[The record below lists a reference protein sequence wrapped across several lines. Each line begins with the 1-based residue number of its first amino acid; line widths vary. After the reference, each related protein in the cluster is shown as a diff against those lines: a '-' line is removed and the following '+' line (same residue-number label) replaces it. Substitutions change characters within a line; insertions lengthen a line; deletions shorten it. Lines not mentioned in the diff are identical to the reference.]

1 MWPSPTRMWWR
12 ATWAKKSRCASST
25 TKNRACSSACSEG
38 NNMSLLSFFRG
49 QKKTSASV
57 ARDRLQLILINER
70 GDGVTPDYLPRLQ
83 KELVEVISRY
93 VKINPDRKSTRLN
106 SSH

>member
-1 MWPSPTRMWWR
+1 
-12 ATWAKKSRCASST
+12 
-25 TKNRACSSACSEG
+25 
-38 NNMSLLSFFRG
+38 MSLLSFFRG

-70 GDGVTPDYLPRLQ
+70 GDGAAPDYLPQLQ

-93 VKINPDRKSTRLN
+93 VKINPDDIKVNLERQDSLEILEVKIEMPQAEAR
-106 SSH
+106 